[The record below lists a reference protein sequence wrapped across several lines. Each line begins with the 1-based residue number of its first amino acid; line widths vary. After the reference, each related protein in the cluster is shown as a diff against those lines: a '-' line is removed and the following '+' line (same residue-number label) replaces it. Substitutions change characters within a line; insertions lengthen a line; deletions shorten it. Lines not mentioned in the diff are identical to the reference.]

1 MCMCEQDTWS
11 LRLLLLG
18 GSWGKSPST
27 GEILCCWAGLNF
39 TSLSAPDCGQTNG
52 TSFFGP
58 GLIVQLGC
66 LMSTFSVHWC
76 VLQWW
81 PRCTGQ
87 VLLLQSTGTSCAANS
102 PTPLILATGL
112 WKPCCDLHPAAP
124 HLWFRGYWLHK
135 SHKDIRLPVSKGKGW
150 APPKATS

>member
-39 TSLSAPDCGQTNG
+39 TSLSAPDWTDKWHIILWTRLDCAAWLLDVNIQRALVC
-52 TSFFGP
+52 P
-58 GLIVQLGC
+58 PVVAQ
-66 LMSTFSVHWC
+66 MH
-76 VLQWW
+76 
-81 PRCTGQ
+81 RQ

-102 PTPLILATGL
+102 PTPLILAMGL

>member
-18 GSWGKSPST
+18 GSWGKSPNT

-66 LMSTFSVHWC
+66 LMSTSSVHWC

-87 VLLLQSTGTSCAANS
+87 VFAAAAKHRDLMCSQQPHPTDPGYGAVETLL
-102 PTPLILATGL
+102 
-112 WKPCCDLHPAAP
+112 
-124 HLWFRGYWLHK
+124 
-135 SHKDIRLPVSKGKGW
+135 
-150 APPKATS
+150 